1 MKGRYYEYKWKKFC
15 YYVKKD
21 CLSQENLAEKLNV
34 TRQTIS
40 NWESGQTTPDI
51 LQAKQ
56 LSKIFK
62 IS

>member
-1 MKGRYYEYKWKKFC
+1 MKKFC

-21 CLSQENLAEKLNV
+21 GLSQENLAEKLNV